1 MSWEND
7 VYIVEA
13 PPRRNIDPIVKM
25 ALTPSAYRRLPEAVE
40 GHIAEFLLPRRIP
53 AGTRGKK
60 YRSPQNILKDRRF
73 KKEFL
78 NKSRAY
84 TERAQKRAYNEWLVG
99 EQRKEIMAAV
109 AAQREEFARQN
120 AQRRARHAAAEAA
133 REQAQMEAIM
143 QLPLRPSAERRR
155 QVAKSRARRG
165 QQYNFRIPTRPLSSK
180 PKPPSKPTRKLRT
193 KARKQNFNVASNITE
208 Y

>member
-7 VYIVEA
+7 VYIMEA
-13 PPRRNIDPIVKM
+13 PPPKIDPIVKM
-25 ALTPSAYRRLPEAVE
+25 ALTPSAYSRLPEAVE
-40 GHIAEFLLPRRIP
+40 GHIAEYLLPRRIP

-84 TERAQKRAYNEWLVG
+84 TERAQKRAYNEWLIG
-99 EQRKEIMAAV
+99 EQRKEIMAAI
-109 AAQREEFARQN
+109 AAQREQFARQN
-120 AQRRARHAAAEAA
+120 AERRAQDAAEAFA
-133 REQAQMEAIM
+133 REQAQMKAIM
-143 QLPLRPSAERRR
+143 RLPTRPSAERKR

-165 QQYNFRIPTRPLSSK
+165 QQYNFRPPTLKRLSSK

-193 KARKQNFNVASNITE
+193 KARKQNFNVAPLSSE